1 MAPPPSRK
9 GGLSSPLSSTSRTCR
24 AEPSSSIVRWTG
36 GNARDAQKVTSWA
49 PPGTRPSSW
58 AVRPKTVGLGNPATV
73 AGSNARSGKPTSNG
87 AGTPAKRTRTRLA
100 SSPRRSAARAS
111 RSFGFLARIA
121 PTAARA
127 SAFAS
132 RPRARASR
140 WQVRSARN
148 VPSARTTSRAPVKA
162 RSWARAGA
170 VARKRTPVDTR
181 MGRRGNRKVNA
192 RSPQVRLSLRE
203 GMPGAMPAETRSDA
217 LLVQLAEL
225 HRARKTGC
233 LMVARGAQ
241 CLVVDLRQGQITGVA
256 FESFAGPG
264 ATEGPGEPLVL
275 DGLDLAGDPGLAREA
290 ARERLLM
297 ALTWTDVSS
306 TFTEG
311 PQDGED
317 PPLTL
322 FTEAVLGWAL
332 PLIKDPEVIRATL
345 GDVDRVLGLTFD
357 PSKAKNLSLTP
368 TEGYILSRI
377 DGILSAREVLQL
389 IPTDPVETE
398 RSLFRLLLGGL
409 VEYLAL
415 PGRPAVP
422 TPDMAPPLDL
432 DLRLGVDETPPVA
445 AAPAPRAAGEGS
457 RLSPPVLAAARG
469 AGLEPDDERS
479 EERPPNSRA
488 RAIRS
493 TQRGDRRLERA
504 GAARTGER
512 GRHRPSGNGGP
523 DPGRA
528 SYEGRAVL
536 GCHSSPRGRGHVLHG
551 KAPPEGAAAAGP
563 GLRQEPEVATAR
575 RGGRPESHHGHPQ
588 EPRGVLRP
596 RGNLQGRGPRE
607 SGHGHVSQGARAQ
620 ARPRGRAGGARGD
633 RRKGLRDALEASL
646 PEALEPPPQ

>member
-111 RSFGFLARIA
+111 RSFGFLARTA

-140 WQVRSARN
+140 WQVRSAGN
-148 VPSARTTSRAPVKA
+148 VPSARTTSGAPVKA

-322 FTEAVLGWAL
+322 STEEVLGEAL

-377 DGILSAREVLQL
+377 DAILSAREVLQL

-457 RLSPPVLAAARG
+457 RLSPAVLAAAR
-469 AGLEPDDERS
+469 LEIEHAYSSKVENRNHFEVLELERS
-479 EERPPNSRA
+479 ADAAAVKAAYFRLAKRFHADAQRDPGVDDLKEKLKAVFLRLGVAYDVLGNTRKRADYESNLPRRTFTSPRAGPVSSPTTSAAKSDPPTA
-488 RAIRS
+488 RAAQS
-493 TQRGDRRLERA
+493 A
-504 GAARTGER
+504 
-512 GRHRPSGNGGP
+512 
-523 DPGRA
+523 
-528 SYEGRAVL
+528 
-536 GCHSSPRGRGHVLHG
+536 PRN
-551 KAPPEGAAAAGP
+551 
-563 GLRQEPEVATAR
+563 VATAAW
-575 RGGRPESHHGHPQ
+575 S
-588 EPRGVLRP
+588 EPTPPGP
-596 RGNLQGRGPRE
+596 GSEDDIAPRE
-607 SGHGHVSQGARAQ
+607 TEVLTRA
-620 ARPRGRAGGARGD
+620 AH
-633 RRKGLRDALEASL
+633 LM
-646 PEALEPPPQ
+646 